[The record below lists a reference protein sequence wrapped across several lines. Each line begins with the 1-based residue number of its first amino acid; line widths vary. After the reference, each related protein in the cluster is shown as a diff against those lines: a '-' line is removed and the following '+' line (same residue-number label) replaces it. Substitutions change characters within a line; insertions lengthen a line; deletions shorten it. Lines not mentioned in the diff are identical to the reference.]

1 MFLDGEIK
9 MNGLKTLKADEL
21 QKTALEKSCIDDI
34 GDLIQNLLT
43 DPNYLI
49 LKKTLGASNLFR
61 NLAASHKE
69 LWHSAFIKWVL
80 DPKSDTG
87 LGDFALKCFLHLAL
101 KCYTPNQSPS
111 GLTLCDLETL
121 KNLDAVSFDL
131 EKSISLVE
139 ERRRIDVYAE
149 AAVSKISGDVK
160 KLRIIIENKVL
171 AGETNDQTEAYATW
185 AEAQTNVVFDY
196 DFLIFL
202 TPFSEQKPKNKDFV
216 IVTYDQFYQSVL
228 RPCLRH
234 PDLNA
239 EGKYLLEQYVLNL
252 GTPVKNGKPMAN
264 TRKEICVKIYE
275 AHKELL
281 NEIFLAADEIGK
293 QPNSEGE
300 ATTKE
305 HIGVSL
311 ENLVERDFLKLTD
324 TLHKNVGGKL
334 ISALLVKN
342 DDAGVAIVVEGKE
355 YTSPSRAANAVTGQS
370 INGWTF
376 WEVKDETGKSK
387 GNLDALRK
395 LVIQAQ

>member
-1 MFLDGEIK
+1 
-9 MNGLKTLKADEL
+9 MNGLKTLKEDEL
-21 QKTALEKSCIDDI
+21 QKIAFEKSPVDDI
-34 GDLIQNLLT
+34 GDKIQNLLT

-87 LGDFALKCFLHLAL
+87 LGDFALRCFLHLAL

-111 GLTLCDLETL
+111 GLTLGDLEAL
-121 KNLDAVSFDL
+121 KNLESVSFDL
-131 EKSISLVE
+131 EKTISLLD
-139 ERRRIDVYAE
+139 ERRRIDIYAE
-149 AAVSKISGDVK
+149 SESLAFVSKASHDVK
-160 KLRIIIENKVL
+160 KIRIIIENKVL

-185 AEAQTNVVFDY
+185 AEAQSNVVFDY

-202 TPFSEQKPKNKDFV
+202 TPFGESEPENKDFV

-264 TRKEICVKIYE
+264 TRKEICKKIYE
-275 AHKELL
+275 AHKDVL
-281 NEIFLAADEIGK
+281 NEIFSAADEIGRH
-293 QPNSEGE
+293 PNSDAET
-300 ATTKE
+300 TTKE

-324 TLHKNVGGKL
+324 TLHKNVSGKL
-334 ISALLVKN
+334 ISAVLVKN
-342 DDAGVAIVVEGKE
+342 DDAGVAIVVDGKE
-355 YTSPSRAANAVTGQS
+355 YTSPSRAANVVTGQS

-376 WEVKDETGKSK
+376 WEVKDEAGKPK

-395 LVIQAQ
+395 LLIQTQ